1 MMFSAPIAC
10 VVAVLTMTL
19 PQAPPQRVTVEWLK
33 SLKATSNEP
42 SGDGFVGSRD
52 QLARTVDA
60 IVNDASLVSP
70 VYLFMAAKTAFTLN
84 RLEDAAF
91 LFYAARLRAAFD
103 FDRYDVDRR
112 PDGNNA
118 ATYLGFLGQTIGS
131 SVNPAIMRE
140 PARFTAVM
148 NRLDRWQIVP
158 SRQAFYPEFASAKFK
173 TAPATWPAA
182 AAAIKSQFMSQFG
195 RRQARLLNDPEYFA
209 AFQFVQRMNFGEL
222 PDTAPNRAQFQKS
235 MAAMESAERRLF
247 PPGPPKGP

>member
-1 MMFSAPIAC
+1 M
-10 VVAVLTMTL
+10 
-19 PQAPPQRVTVEWLK
+19 
-33 SLKATSNEP
+33 
-42 SGDGFVGSRD
+42 
-52 QLARTVDA
+52 
-60 IVNDASLVSP
+60 
-70 VYLFMAAKTAFTLN
+70 YLFIASKTAFTLN

-91 LFYAARLRAAFD
+91 LFYAARMRAAFD

-148 NRLDRWQIVP
+148 NRLDRWDIVP

-222 PDTAPNRAQFQKS
+222 PNTAENRAQFQKS
-235 MAAMESAERRLF
+235 TAAMEAAERRLF
-247 PPGPPKGP
+247 RVILRSAPLFLKCVSTPAAHP